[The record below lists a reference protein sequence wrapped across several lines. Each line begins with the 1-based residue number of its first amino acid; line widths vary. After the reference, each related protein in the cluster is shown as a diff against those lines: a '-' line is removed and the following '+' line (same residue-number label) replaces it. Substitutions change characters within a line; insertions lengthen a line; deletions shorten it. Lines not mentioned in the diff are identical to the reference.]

1 MDIELRRHNVKIK
14 HYHADGGA
22 ELISKQVLNLL
33 RREGARYTW
42 NPADTP
48 ELNSTSER
56 KFRTLGE
63 RCLSMLLRSGL
74 PVDFWWDAYQASNYI
89 TVRLPTKNAMGYMTP
104 WECVHGEPPNLAHLR
119 IWGCK
124 AYLKMPKNYARKDWR
139 EKVFSGYFIGY
150 SDEGEVGYRLYIPDF
165 KEVLVGVNVTFNEV
179 VPSYEEEYF
188 NELKKLSFEVA
199 PDESTVDSFD
209 HLVGAHYFDDDTDL
223 EFVTTRIAVHNSL
236 IVAYRAPVLLNGRTG
251 REEKSPIHVA
261 DVIRMRELSLR
272 LSKSGGDRPAERKA
286 RGGLTGATSDGV
298 ERFVEDDRVK
308 FNLREDVRVRVSDDP
323 SEGEEEGEVEDRSL
337 PRDVRT
343 SQKNHNMPNRV
354 LTRQAVPLHE
364 QTLSRSGNLLLSH

>member
-1 MDIELRRHNVKIK
+1 MKTRDEYFEKLRYFVEVELRRHNVKIK

-22 ELISKQVLNLL
+22 ELISKQVLTLL
-33 RREGARYTW
+33 RREGSRYSW

-48 ELNSTSER
+48 ELNATSER

-74 PVDFWWDAYQASNYI
+74 PVDFWWGAYQASNYI
-89 TVRLPTKNAMGYMTP
+89 TVRLPTKTAKGYMTP
-104 WECVHGEPPNLAHLR
+104 WECVFGEPPNLVHLR

-236 IVAYRAPVLLNGRTG
+236 IVAYRAPVLLNGQVG
-251 REEKSPIHVA
+251 RRSP
-261 DVIRMRELSLR
+261 RYM
-272 LSKSGGDRPAERKA
+272 
-286 RGGLTGATSDGV
+286 
-298 ERFVEDDRVK
+298 
-308 FNLREDVRVRVSDDP
+308 
-323 SEGEEEGEVEDRSL
+323 L
-337 PRDVRT
+337 P
-343 SQKNHNMPNRV
+343 
-354 LTRQAVPLHE
+354 
-364 QTLSRSGNLLLSH
+364 TL

>member
-1 MDIELRRHNVKIK
+1 MD
-14 HYHADGGA
+14 
-22 ELISKQVLNLL
+22 
-33 RREGARYTW
+33 
-42 NPADTP
+42 
-48 ELNSTSER
+48 
-56 KFRTLGE
+56 
-63 RCLSMLLRSGL
+63 
-74 PVDFWWDAYQASNYI
+74 
-89 TVRLPTKNAMGYMTP
+89 
-104 WECVHGEPPNLAHLR
+104 GEPPNLAHLR

-124 AYLKMPKNYARKDWR
+124 AYLKMPKNNARKDWR

-150 SDEGEVGYRLYIPDF
+150 SDEGEVGYRLYIPNF

-223 EFVTTRIAVHNSL
+223 EFVTTRIAVHNNL
-236 IVAYRAPVLLNGRTG
+236 IVAYRAPVLLNGRTV

-286 RGGLTGATSDGV
+286 RSGLAGATSDGG
-298 ERFVEDDRVK
+298 R
-308 FNLREDVRVRVSDDP
+308 
-323 SEGEEEGEVEDRSL
+323 
-337 PRDVRT
+337 
-343 SQKNHNMPNRV
+343 
-354 LTRQAVPLHE
+354 AIC
-364 QTLSRSGNLLLSH
+364 